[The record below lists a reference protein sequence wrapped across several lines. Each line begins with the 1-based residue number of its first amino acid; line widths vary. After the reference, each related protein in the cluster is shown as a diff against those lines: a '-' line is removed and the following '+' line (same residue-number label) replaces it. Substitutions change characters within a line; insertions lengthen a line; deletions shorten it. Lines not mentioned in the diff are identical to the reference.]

1 MPGPRVVVE
10 ITPEY
15 QASTPGSTL
24 TFSVVVTNTDAEEDS
39 YLLTVSDDA
48 GWELALEDESLMD
61 VPGPGKSKNNIKGY
75 HTQRRGHRL

>member
-48 GWELALEDESLMD
+48 AGNLHSRMN
-61 VPGPGKSKNNIKGY
+61 P
-75 HTQRRGHRL
+75 